1 MFWHRVS
8 DFILKNRI
16 LLLIVIFVGTVFMAY
31 QVTRIQLSYEVARIL
46 PSNDPDFELYES
58 FKKRFG
64 EDGSVMVVGIETPD
78 LYKLPVFNGW
88 YQLNQDLKKSPGVQ
102 TVLSAASLVR
112 IVRNDSIK
120 QFQVFPI
127 TPRPLI
133 SQAEADSIRSL
144 VASLPFY
151 QGFVADSAGKA
162 HLMAITFNQKTL
174 NTKDR
179 LGFVLEIEKKVRA
192 FGAKHNIPVHLSGM
206 PYIRT
211 KFTGKVSNEMVLF
224 MGLAFAVTAVILLF
238 FFRSIVAVLA
248 AISIV
253 GVGVVWS
260 LGFLVL
266 FGYKIT
272 LLTGLLPPLII
283 VIGIPN
289 TIFLINKYFE
299 EYSQHGDKVRALNIA
314 TEAIGEM
321 TFFANVTTA
330 IGFFVF
336 YFASSPMLAQFGL
349 VAALGVVVTYVIC
362 LILIP
367 IVFGYLPEPSS
378 RQRGH
383 MESRW
388 VVSFLTWVNKTVHH
402 RRRVVYAVI
411 GILVVVSLIGA
422 LQIKA
427 VGYVVDDL
435 PKNDPI
441 YTDLKFFEKNFRGV
455 LPFEVSVDTRQP
467 GRVLT
472 PPTLTKMRL
481 LQREFEKYPEFTR
494 PLSVVEAAKFLYQ
507 SYRGGDPK
515 YYVLPGALEMGKLA
529 AYAPQMQGQ
538 GNVFKGFLDSTRR
551 YTRVSF
557 QMADVG
563 TVRIRELLTKLQPK
577 VDSIFNIDAETG
589 KRVSNGDMYD
599 VRITGSS
606 TIFTKGNEYL
616 VDNLKESVYLAVI
629 LITALLALLLRDVRT
644 VIICSLPRIVPL
656 IITAGIMGFFG
667 IRLKPSTIL
676 IFSVAFGIASD
687 GTIYFV
693 ARYREELR
701 RGLSIS
707 KAISNTIHQA
717 GISMIYTAFILFAG
731 FAIFAFSTFQ
741 GTVALGVLVSITL
754 LMGMA
759 ANLILLPAFLLS
771 LDKRKSRKALIN
783 NESPV

>member
-31 QVTRIQLSYEVARIL
+31 QATRIQLSYEIARIL
-46 PSNDPDFELYES
+46 PSNDPDFALYES

-64 EDGSVMVVGIETPD
+64 EDGSVMVIGIETPN
-78 LYKLPVFNGW
+78 LYTLPVFNGW
-88 YQLNQDLKKSPGVQ
+88 YALNQAIKKSDGVQ
-102 TVLSAASLVR
+102 NVLSAASLFH

-120 QFQVFPI
+120 QFQFL
-127 TPRPLI
+127 PLVPQPPTT
-133 SQAEADSIRSL
+133 QAEVDSLRL
-144 VASLPFY
+144 KVANLPFY
-151 QGFVADSAGKA
+151 KGFVADSAGRS
-162 HLMAITFNQKTL
+162 HLMAVTFDQKKL

-179 LGFVLEIEKKVRA
+179 IGIVLEIEKKVRA
-192 FGAKHNIPVHLSGM
+192 FGARHNIPVHMSGM

-224 MGLAFAVTAVILLF
+224 MALAFGVTAIILLF

-299 EYSQHGDKVRALNIA
+299 EFSHHGDKIKALNTA

-349 VAALGVVVTYVIC
+349 VASLGVVVTYALC
-362 LILIP
+362 LVLIP

-383 MESRW
+383 LESRW
-388 VVSFLTWVNKTVHH
+388 VVSFLNWVNHTVHH
-402 RRRVVYAVI
+402 RRRAIYAFI
-411 GILVVVSLIGA
+411 GILVIVSLIGA
-422 LQIKA
+422 MRIQA

-455 LPFEVSVDTRQP
+455 LPFEVSIDTRQP

-472 PPTLTKMRL
+472 PQTLTKMRL

-507 SYRGGDPK
+507 AYRGGEPK
-515 YYVLPGALEMGKLA
+515 YYVLPGALEMAKVA
-529 AYAPQMQGQ
+529 SYAPQMKGKA
-538 GNVFKGFLDSTRR
+538 NLFKGFIDSTSR

-563 TVRIRELLTKLQPK
+563 TVRIRELLTTLQPR
-577 VDSIFNIDAETG
+577 VDSIFNIDRETG

-599 VRITGSS
+599 VRLTGSS
-606 TIFTKGNEYL
+606 SIFTKGNEYL

-644 VIICSLPRIVPL
+644 IIICSLPRIVPL
-656 IITAGIMGFFG
+656 IITAGIMGYFG

-687 GTIYFV
+687 GTIYFI

-707 KAISNTIHQA
+707 KAITNTIHQA

-771 LDKRKSRKALIN
+771 LDKRKSRKELLN
-783 NESPV
+783 NESAV